1 MKREQRQDTGIKDK
15 VQRETGS
22 TDSPH
27 ELPPP
32 YNSDSV
38 DSVSKDILTNGTILF
53 SGVLELI
60 CEQEND
66 ETIVVQNCS
75 QCSSIIP
82 SAMLNMIEQ
91 NFKESLNI
99 PRKSHLYLAQEPSSR
114 TGREK
119 STLLEF
125 STK

>member
-15 VQRETGS
+15 VQRETGN
-22 TDSPH
+22 TDSPL

-38 DSVSKDILTNGTILF
+38 DSISKDILTNGTILF

-99 PRKSHLYLAQEPSSR
+99 PWKSHLYLAQEPSSR